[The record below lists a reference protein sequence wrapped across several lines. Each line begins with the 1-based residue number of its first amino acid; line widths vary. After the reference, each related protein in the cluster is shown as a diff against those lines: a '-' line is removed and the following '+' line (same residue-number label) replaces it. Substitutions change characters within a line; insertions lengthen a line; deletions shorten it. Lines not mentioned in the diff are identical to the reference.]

1 MDQLDYCTPNS
12 HNKKTNN
19 IPFLGDSKITYE
31 SVGVG
36 LLNDSSLMGTFPAPI
51 PHIS

>member
-1 MDQLDYCTPNS
+1 MIDELDHCTPNARTPIAS
-12 HNKKTNN
+12 N

-36 LLNDSSLMGTFPAPI
+36 ILKYS
-51 PHIS
+51 